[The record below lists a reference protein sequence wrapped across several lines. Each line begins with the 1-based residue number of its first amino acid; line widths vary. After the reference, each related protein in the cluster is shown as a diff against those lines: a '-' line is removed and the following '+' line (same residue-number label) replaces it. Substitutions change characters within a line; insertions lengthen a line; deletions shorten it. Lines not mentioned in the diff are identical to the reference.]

1 MACLAGKVPTCAD
14 SRRDMYYAVIMAG
27 GTGTRL
33 WPLSRQNRP
42 KQALTLAG
50 DRTMFQLAVDRI
62 LPVFPLERILVIT
75 RLEHASTLMT
85 QFPDLPEE
93 NFILE
98 PEGRGTAPAIGLAAI
113 HLQQRDPDATMAILT
128 ADHFISGTE

>member
-1 MACLAGKVPTCAD
+1 
-14 SRRDMYYAVIMAG
+14 MYNAVIMAG

-75 RLEHASTLMT
+75 RREHALH
-85 QFPDLPEE
+85 PD
-93 NFILE
+93 
-98 PEGRGTAPAIGLAAI
+98 
-113 HLQQRDPDATMAILT
+113 DAVP
-128 ADHFISGTE
+128 